1 MTDQLEMTFATAA
14 DVCELVFGDPM
25 HAAERQAVIDA
36 IVAVA
41 RRDGDTDPNRVR
53 PHIPSWVG
61 PRVVSATWGALRNR
75 GLLEPIGWTTNT
87 DAKGRNVGKPQRKYR
102 VVGELA

>member
-14 DVCELVFGDPM
+14 DVCELVYGDPM

-36 IVAVA
+36 IATVA

-53 PHIPSWVG
+53 PLIPSWVG
-61 PRVVSATWGALRNR
+61 PRVISATWGALRN
-75 GLLEPIGWTTNT
+75 LLKPIGWTTNT
-87 DAKGRNVGKPQRKYR
+87 DAKGRNVGKPQRVYV
-102 VVGELA
+102 VVGDLS